1 MIEERTL
8 TSDEFLEL
16 SEFRGRI
23 YGFLSLV
30 CLQVPSHDF
39 VNRLLGD
46 EVSSLLSTF
55 PFDTGLP
62 QEMEEG
68 LEDIQ
73 RFIRTF
79 SGQAVADVHQSLSVE
94 YTRLFRGIQSGY
106 GPPPPYESVYSSE
119 RHALMGRAAFEVQ
132 REYAEACVGTPAGY
146 NEPPDYIGLELDFMR
161 FLAEKEAESW
171 ERDERDR
178 ALGYLNMERD
188 FLGKHIIKWVPE
200 FCDKV
205 TDMAKL
211 DFYRGIARM
220 TKGFVTDDYDR
231 IEDFTDALRQQ

>member
-68 LEDIQ
+68 LKDIQ

-79 SGQAVADVHQSLSVE
+79 SGQAVEDVHQSLSVE
-94 YTRLFRGIQSGY
+94 YTRLFRGIRSGY

-119 RHALMGRAAFEVQ
+119 SQALMGRAAFEVQ
-132 REYAEACVGTPAGY
+132 REYAKAGVGTPAEY
-146 NEPPDYIGLELDFMR
+146 NEPPDYIGLEFDFMR

-171 ERDERDR
+171 EKEECDR
-178 ALGYLNMERD
+178 ALGYLNKERD
-188 FLGKHIIKWVPE
+188 FLGKHILKWVPG

-205 TDMAKL
+205 IEMAEL
-211 DFYRGIARM
+211 DFYRGTAKM
-220 TKGFVTDDYDR
+220 TRGFITDDYER
-231 IEDFTDALRQQ
+231 VESFTDALKQ